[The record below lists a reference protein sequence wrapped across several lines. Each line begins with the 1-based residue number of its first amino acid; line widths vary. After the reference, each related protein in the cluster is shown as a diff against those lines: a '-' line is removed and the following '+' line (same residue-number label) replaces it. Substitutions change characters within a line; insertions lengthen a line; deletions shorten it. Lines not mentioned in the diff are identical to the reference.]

1 MSNQVR
7 PARPAALV
15 TGASRGIG
23 AATAEALAAQGH
35 PVVLNYLENHEAARQ
50 VQARIEALGGQATL
64 CPFDVADPE
73 ATRRALAGLLEQE
86 GLFLGVLV
94 NNAGVVRDGPFA
106 IMEPGRWQRVLDV
119 TLGGFFHVTQPLL
132 MPMVRRRWGRIINV
146 ASSSGVAGNR
156 GQVNYA
162 AAKAGLLGA
171 TRALS
176 QEVAHRNITV
186 NAIAPGLID
195 TDMSQSAPRDQ
206 LLPLIPARRAGTP
219 AEVASLIAFL
229 ASDGA
234 SYITGQVLGVNG
246 GLIG

>member
-1 MSNQVR
+1 V
-7 PARPAALV
+7 AR
-15 TGASRGIG
+15 
-23 AATAEALAAQGH
+23 LAAGDEREVWWTDADLGRA
-35 PVVLNYLENHEAARQ
+35 PTVSFANKMAKHE
-50 VQARIEALGGQATL
+50 
-64 CPFDVADPE
+64 
-73 ATRRALAGLLEQE
+73 
-86 GLFLGVLV
+86 
-94 NNAGVVRDGPFA
+94 
-106 IMEPGRWQRVLDV
+106 
-119 TLGGFFHVTQPLL
+119 
-132 MPMVRRRWGRIINV
+132 
-146 ASSSGVAGNR
+146 
-156 GQVNYA
+156 
-162 AAKAGLLGA
+162 
-171 TRALS
+171 S